1 MFDLGWSELFIIG
14 LITLLVVGPKELPRV
29 LRTISQVLAKLRGL
43 AREFQT
49 SVDEMVRETEIE
61 DLKNEIN
68 ALRDQADIRKQV
80 GSIMD
85 EAERDLNNPSKPEA
99 GQGADTTPATV
110 KVQQAAPELPEKAD
124 EPVVNSAKADTP

>member
-61 DLKNEIN
+61 DLKKEIN

-85 EAERDLNNPSKPEA
+85 EAERDLNKPSKPEA
-99 GQGADTTPATV
+99 GQGADTAPATV
-110 KVQQAAPELPEKAD
+110 KAQQAAPELPEKAD